1 MATLSASNIQPVLE
15 FKAMKTQREQ
25 LIHTWIASVL
35 NSEQSEI
42 NFLAGD
48 ASFRRYARIKL
59 NNKTFILMDAPPDK
73 EDCAPFV
80 AIDEFFDQNGVRVP
94 HIIAKDLE
102 NGFLLL
108 EDFGDVVLSSLLND
122 QNVDQH
128 YAQSF
133 KQLIQL
139 QQIDGKFRL
148 PEYSYEKLISEME
161 LLTDWLL
168 PALKIQPSQDES
180 ALIKRTFAIL
190 ANAAV
195 AQPQVIVH
203 RDFHSR
209 NLMQLE
215 HESEQGVID
224 FQDAVIGA
232 DTYDLISITRDA
244 YVQWNPERVYQW
256 FKTFYDMLP
265 DSAKQARDFEQFKRD
280 ADLMAIQRHVKI
292 LGIFVRLFERD
303 GKSGYLKDLPR
314 VMWYLLEES
323 KPYTELAPFIQ
334 FMQQRVLTA
343 FEAKYGRYEVEA

>member
-1 MATLSASNIQPVLE
+1 
-15 FKAMKTQREQ
+15 
-25 LIHTWIASVL
+25 
-35 NSEQSEI
+35 
-42 NFLAGD
+42 LAGD

-59 NNKTFILMDAPPDK
+59 NNKTFMLMDAPPEK
-73 EDCAPFV
+73 EDCGPFV
-80 AIDEFFDQNGVRVP
+80 TIDEFFDKNGVRVP

-102 NGFLLL
+102 LGFLLL
-108 EDFGDVVLSSLLND
+108 EDFGDVLLSTLLNE
-122 QNVDQH
+122 QTVDAY

-139 QQIDGKFRL
+139 QAIDGKNHF
-148 PEYSYEKLISEME
+148 PNYSYEKLISEME
-161 LLTDWLL
+161 LLTDWML
-168 PALKIQPSQDES
+168 PSLHIQPTAEES
-180 ALIKRTFAIL
+180 ALIKRSFAIL
-190 ANAAV
+190 ANAAL

-209 NLMQLE
+209 NLMKIEGETDL
-215 HESEQGVID
+215 GVID

-244 YVQWNPERVYQW
+244 YVQWNAERVYTW

-265 DSAKQARDFEQFKRD
+265 ESAKQDRDFAQFKKD
-280 ADLMAIQRHVKI
+280 ADMMAIQRHIKI

-323 KPYTELAPFIQ
+323 QPYAELQPFMQFIQ
-334 FMQQRVLTA
+334 AKVMPK
-343 FEAKYGRYEVEA
+343 FEAKYGRYEVAA